1 MHKFK
6 NWGNKVPQAW
16 AIMPPPATDVI
27 HMPHTFVPTHQ
38 QENAWVHKFKNWGNK
53 VPQAWAN
60 VPLLLDYRCH
70 VPNGTL
76 GIDGLPDQV
85 RGQGTREG

>member
-1 MHKFK
+1 M
-6 NWGNKVPQAW
+6 
-16 AIMPPPATDVI
+16 
-27 HMPHTFVPTHQ
+27 
-38 QENAWVHKFKNWGNK
+38 HKFKNWGNK

-76 GIDGLPDQV
+76 GIEGLPDQV
-85 RGQGTREG
+85 RGQGIRGVEHGTMSWGTAWKGRERGSR